1 MNKVLLTKN
10 KYAIV
15 GLGTTNKHSE
25 QQYRLFVNRV
35 KLKQK
40 NYTNALIMFV
50 NIFNTFVTEKFP
62 NEKELWLIVNN
73 NQTTNLD
80 ILDSKDK
87 IYDISEEL
95 DKIEERLKRLEA
107 SKGVV
112 GAPNYFSMLINSDIQ
127 IGGIL
132 ASYMT
137 LNNII
142 PFSDSKQIS
151 DLPLCYIPNKIVAFD
166 LDVYNS
172 NIIEESKAS
181 MRIILSI

>member
-15 GLGTTNKHSE
+15 GFGTTNKHTE
-25 QQYRLFVNRV
+25 QQYRLFVNRI

-40 NYTNALIMFV
+40 KYVNALTMFV
-50 NIFNTFVTEKFP
+50 NIFNTFITEKFP
-62 NEKELWLIVNN
+62 NEKELWLIVND

-80 ILDSKDK
+80 LLDAKDK
-87 IYDISEEL
+87 IYNITEEL
-95 DKIEERLKRLEA
+95 DKIEERLKLLEA
-107 SKGVV
+107 NKGVI
-112 GAPNYFSMLINSDIQ
+112 GAPNYFSMLMKPDIQ
-127 IGGIL
+127 KGGIL

-137 LNNII
+137 LNNIV
-142 PFSDSKQIS
+142 PFYDSKQIS
-151 DLPLCYIPNKIVAFD
+151 DLPLCYIPNKIVTFD

-172 NIIEESKAS
+172 NILNESKAS